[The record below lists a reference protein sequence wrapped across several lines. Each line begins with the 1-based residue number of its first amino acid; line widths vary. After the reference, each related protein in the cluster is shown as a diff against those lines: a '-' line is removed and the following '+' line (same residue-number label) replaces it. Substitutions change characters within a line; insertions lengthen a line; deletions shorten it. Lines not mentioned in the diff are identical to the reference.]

1 MTTQVKF
8 FPCLLVCLLA
18 WAGIS
23 AALAE
28 DYSCEETGATT
39 IWISPLA
46 PKGDESIK
54 IMAVSTDGP
63 LAELALIDSQ
73 GRRSPL
79 QYRLRGG
86 PPWTLIAALE
96 ALNEG
101 DYRIVAGRDGEQTAC
116 HPLRIGRSSEQESSK
131 VWGLAT
137 EAFYA
142 AWIEELFGAPLKEV
156 LRFHSLDPVIQNKER
171 NFLHSYLGLNEDDN
185 LSLTP
190 DCADL
195 PYTLRAYFAWKV
207 GLPIAYR
214 DCGRGSAEAP
224 PHCEAAKIKTE
235 FTQSIRSQDTFRNV
249 CRELVNVVHSGAV
262 RTGLEDEATDLYP
275 IPLSRETLWPGTV
288 FADPYGHVL
297 VLVEWLPQ
305 MADRPGILLGVDA
318 QPDSTVTRKPF
329 WEGSFQFAA
338 IQGAG
343 PGFKAF
349 RPLVRKPSGEWRVLA
364 NGELIDNPGF
374 APFSLEQAQLSPDD
388 FYARMTKLMNPSGLI
403 YPKQTYKATL
413 NALIEQIM
421 ARVTSVDNGEVYLR
435 NNPGSIIPMP
445 DGAAIFQTIGPWED
459 YATPAR
465 DMRLLIAINV
475 LNDLPQKIMRYPE
488 LFVLKDQRPEAA
500 MAEIEQHHRKLIK
513 ERSIRYTRTDGSLWE
528 LTVDEVLARKPD
540 FEMAYNPNDCPEIRW
555 GAKPGTEEYSTCR
568 RHSPAMQRDKMEQ
581 YRIWFREVRR
591 PAQ

>member
-1 MTTQVKF
+1 MTTQAKF
-8 FPCLLVCLLA
+8 LHPLLSCLLVWSC
-18 WAGIS
+18 IS

-28 DYSCEETGATT
+28 DFSCEESGETA
-39 IWISPLA
+39 IWISPQA
-46 PKGDESIK
+46 PKADAQIK

-73 GRRSPL
+73 GRRLPL
-79 QYRLRGG
+79 QYRRRGG
-86 PPWTLIAALE
+86 PPWALISSLE
-96 ALNEG
+96 ALNAG
-101 DYRIVAGRDGEQTAC
+101 DYRVVAGRDGEQTAC
-116 HPLRIGRSSEQESSK
+116 RPLIIGRSGEPENPK

-137 EAFYA
+137 EAFYS

-156 LRFHSLDPVIQNKER
+156 IRFHSLEPVLQNTER
-171 NFLHSYLGLNEDDN
+171 NFLHSYLGINEDKG

-195 PYTLRAYFAWKV
+195 PYILRAYFAWKV
-207 GLPIAYR
+207 GLPIAFR
-214 DCGRGSAEAP
+214 SCGRGSADAP
-224 PHCEAAKIKTE
+224 PRCEAATIKTE
-235 FTQSIRSQDTFRNV
+235 FTQNIKSQATFRNV
-249 CRELVNVVHSGAV
+249 CRELVNIVHSGSA
-262 RTGLEDEATDLYP
+262 RTGLEDEDTDLYP

-297 VLVEWLPQ
+297 MLVEWIPQ

-329 WEGSFQFAA
+329 WEGSFQFAD

-343 PGFKAF
+343 PGFKVF
-349 RPLVRKPSGEWRVLA
+349 RPLVRKSTGEWRILS

-403 YPKQTYKATL
+403 YPKQTYEATL
-413 NALIEQIM
+413 NALVEQIE
-421 ARVTSVDNGEVYLR
+421 ARVTSVDNGETYLR
-435 NNPGSIIPMP
+435 NNPGQIIPMP
-445 DGAAIFQTIGPWED
+445 NGSAIFQTIGPWEN

-465 DMRLLIAINV
+465 DMRLIIAINV
-475 LNDLPQKIMRYPE
+475 LNGLPQKIVRYPE
-488 LFVLKDQRPEAA
+488 LFVLKDQSPEAVRE
-500 MAEIEQHHRKLIK
+500 EIEQHHSKLTK

-528 LTVDEVLARKPD
+528 LTVAEVLARKPD

-568 RHSPAMQRDKMEQ
+568 RHSPTEQREKMEQ